1 MNVLLFLLIFYSR
14 NVAAYGFYD
23 KSKLIS
29 CYECIEYIIED
40 DNEFYRED
48 KNDRDCRKLKES
60 SYGTK
65 SSLQYSNIFTK
76 DKYRKIQAN
85 CLFAES
91 AGTVTKTEF
100 PMKK

>member
-1 MNVLLFLLIFYSR
+1 MNFLLFLLIFYSR
-14 NVAAYGFYD
+14 NVAAYSFYD
-23 KSKLIS
+23 ESKLIS
-29 CYECIEYIIED
+29 CYECTEYIFED
-40 DNEFYRED
+40 GHEFYRED

-65 SSLQYSNIFTK
+65 SSLQYSNIFAK
-76 DKYRKIQAN
+76 EKYRKIQAN

-100 PMKK
+100 PIKM

>member
-1 MNVLLFLLIFYSR
+1 MNFLLFLLIFYSR
-14 NVAAYGFYD
+14 NVAAYEFYGE
-23 KSKLIS
+23 SKLIS

-40 DNEFYRED
+40 GHEFYRED

-65 SSLQYSNIFTK
+65 SWSQYSNIFAK
-76 DKYRKIQAN
+76 DKYRKFQAN